1 VADYTGSFSGS
12 YEGNGSGLTNIDY
25 YNLSNLPT
33 TITPFQKNS
42 ILANNSIRDNFVSNV
57 KARLDAENVIS
68 SSAQLT
74 TEFDIRYGNETGDDL
89 VSGSA
94 QIVSLLPN
102 GVVSGSSQLPSG
114 LISGSS
120 QLPEGIVSASN
131 QIVEKLPDGVV
142 SGSSQITSVVTDNYI
157 SASAASSGF
166 GDTGVINYNELEN
179 IPSGIIS
186 GSSQLPSNV
195 ISSSAQITALGYST
209 TDNDS
214 QTLSL
219 VGQTLSISSGN
230 SVSLAGIAGGG
241 GSGGASIWNTGSQD
255 PESYT
260 KLMTQNNLEVTG
272 SVDIK
277 GDFTVNGQSVFTQ
290 TSASDAGNAIVV
302 NGRLKVLEETIGSY
316 IASASIQVGNT
327 QDTIDCGGFF

>member
-1 VADYTGSFSGS
+1 MPDYTGSFSGS
-12 YEGNGSGLTNIDY
+12 FEGNGSGLTNVDY
-25 YNLSNLPT
+25 YNLANLPT

-57 KARLDAENVIS
+57 KTRLNAEGVIS

-74 TEFDIRYGNETGDDL
+74 TEFDARYGNETGDNL
-89 VSGSA
+89 ISGSN
-94 QIVSLLPN
+94 QIKSLLP
-102 GVVSGSSQLPSG
+102 SGT
-114 LISGSS
+114 ISGSS
-120 QLPEGIVSASN
+120 QVL
-131 QIVEKLPDGVV
+131 
-142 SGSSQITSVVTDNYI
+142 GS
-157 SASAASSGF
+157 
-166 GDTGVINYNELEN
+166 L
-179 IPSGIIS
+179 PSGI
-186 GSSQLPSNV
+186 

-214 QTLSL
+214 QTLTLS
-219 VGQTLSISSGN
+219 GNNLSISNGN
-230 SVSLAGIAGGG
+230 SVSLAGLGGG
-241 GSGGASIWNTGSQD
+241 GSGGGSSIWNTGSQD
-255 PESYT
+255 PGSYT

-290 TSASDAGNAIVV
+290 TSASDAGNALIVK
-302 NGRLKVLEETIGSY
+302 GRLKVLEEQIGNY

>member
-1 VADYTGSFSGS
+1 MADYTGSFSGS
-12 YEGNGSGLTNIDY
+12 YEGNGSGLTNVNY

-33 TITPFQKNS
+33 TITPFQQNS

-57 KARLDAENVIS
+57 KARLDAESVIS

-89 VSGSA
+89 ISGSA
-94 QIVSLLPN
+94 QIISLLPS

-131 QIVEKLPDGVV
+131 QIVEKLPSGLI
-142 SGSSQITSVVTDNYI
+142 SGSSQ
-157 SASAASSGF
+157 
-166 GDTGVINYNELEN
+166 L
-179 IPSGIIS
+179 PSGLIS
-186 GSSQLPSNV
+186 GSSQLPSNI
-195 ISSSAQITALGYST
+195 ISSSTQITALGYST

-214 QTLSL
+214 QTLTLS
-219 VGQTLSISSGN
+219 GNNLSISNGN
-230 SVSLAGIAGGG
+230 SVSLAGLGGG
-241 GSGGASIWNTGSQD
+241 GSGGGSSIWNTGSQD

-260 KLMTQNNLEVTG
+260 KLMTSNNLEVTG

-316 IASASIQVGNT
+316 IASASIQIGDT

>member
-1 VADYTGSFSGS
+1 MADYTGSFSGS
-12 YEGNGSGLTNIDY
+12 YEGNGSGLTNVNY

-33 TITPFQKNS
+33 TITPFQQNS

-57 KARLDAENVIS
+57 KVRLDAESVIS

-89 VSGSA
+89 ISGSA
-94 QIVSLLPN
+94 QIISLLPS

-131 QIVEKLPDGVV
+131 QIVEKLP
-142 SGSSQITSVVTDNYI
+142 SG
-157 SASAASSGF
+157 
-166 GDTGVINYNELEN
+166 L
-179 IPSGIIS
+179 II
-186 GSSQLPSNV
+186 GSSQLPSGLISGRSQLPSNI
-195 ISSSAQITALGYST
+195 ISSSTQITALGYST

-214 QTLSL
+214 QTLTLS
-219 VGQTLSISSGN
+219 GNNLSISNGN
-230 SVSLAGIAGGG
+230 SVSLAGLGGG
-241 GSGGASIWNTGSQD
+241 GSGGGSSIWNTGSQD

-260 KLMTQNNLEVTG
+260 KLMTSNNLEVTG

-316 IASASIQVGNT
+316 IASASIQIGDT